1 MHPPGWKVGGDT
13 HPIPE
18 KSLGKVMTRD
28 WYAENKHIFPASKW
42 TQFDPLIMQ
51 EHQHQG
57 SGVQISFQEK
67 VELLLK
73 ARNNRLTRR
82 R

>member
-1 MHPPGWKVGGDT
+1 MHPPGWKVGDT
-13 HPIPE
+13 QVPE
-18 KSLGKVMTRD
+18 KALGKVMTRD

-42 TQFDPLIMQ
+42 TQFDPLTMQ
-51 EHQHQG
+51 EQQHQG
-57 SGVQISFQEK
+57 SSVHIGFQEK

-73 ARNNRLTRR
+73 ARANRLARR